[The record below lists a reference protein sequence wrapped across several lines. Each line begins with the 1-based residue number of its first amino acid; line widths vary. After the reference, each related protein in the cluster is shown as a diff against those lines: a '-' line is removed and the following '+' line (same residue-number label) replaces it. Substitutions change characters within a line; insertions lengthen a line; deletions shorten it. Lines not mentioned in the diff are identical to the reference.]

1 MPLINC
7 KIHLELNWTKN
18 CVMYGD
24 NVYDANDNNNDTTF
38 QITNTKLYALIVTL
52 STEDNVKLT
61 KRLNEG
67 FKRSI
72 YWNEYKAEID
82 SKDPDNNSPLR
93 IYPDVSFQA
102 VKRLFVLAF
111 DDTDNGDKKVE
122 RN

>member
-1 MPLINC
+1 
-7 KIHLELNWTKN
+7 
-18 CVMYGD
+18 MYGD
-24 NVYDANDNNNDTTF
+24 NVYDANDNNDDTTF